1 MGDRAQIEIRQ
12 PYDETVSI
20 YLYTHWAGGEVHT
33 RLANALRKGKSRWS
47 DSGYI
52 TRIIMNGLQGF
63 DRETTGF
70 GIGIEPHAD
79 CDNPTPVVYWKR
91 NTLTYDNYDLWKTG
105 DGALYVEY
113 LGDVF
118 SAEVFVNLYGKKL
131 TLADVVS

>member
-33 RLANALRKGKSRWS
+33 RLANALRTGKSRWS

-79 CDNPTPVVYWKR
+79 CDNPTPVVYWNR
-91 NTLTYDNYDLWKTG
+91 NDKLKPSWKTG

-118 SAEVFVNLYGKKL
+118 DAEVFVDLFAKKP

>member
-20 YLYTHWAGGEVHT
+20 YLYTHWAGSEVHT

-79 CDNPTPVVYWKR
+79 CDNPTPVVHWGR
-91 NTLTYDNYDLWKTG
+91 TYPNNGLKSWQAG
-105 DGALYVEY
+105 DGGLHVEY
-113 LGDVF
+113 LGKVF
-118 SAEVFVNLYGKKL
+118 SAEEFVDLYAKKP